1 MLQKTI
7 KRYTI
12 KHLQLLFIA
21 LIFSI
26 GAAAQMA
33 HPEANIELRIN
44 DQKIDLLKSEL
55 SIDELKNAN
64 IQLYGKV
71 PGEEAK
77 PVGIDGYKVMFSTKD
92 YDVVGNKEAEG
103 VPSSDLTEY
112 LNEGATLEPG
122 MKLHLRL
129 SYTIDYIDEDGY
141 KETTWMMNLSE

>member
-1 MLQKTI
+1 M
-7 KRYTI
+7 
-12 KHLQLLFIA
+12 KHLHLFFFA
-21 LIFSI
+21 LILSL
-26 GAAAQMA
+26 GSAAQMA
-33 HPEANIELRIN
+33 HPDANIELRIN
-44 DQKIDLLKSEL
+44 DKKIDLLKSEL

-92 YDVVGNKEAEG
+92 YSVAGNQEAEG
-103 VPSSDLTEY
+103 VPSNDLTEY
-112 LNEGATLEPG
+112 LNEGAELESG

-141 KETTWMMNLSE
+141 QETTWMINLSE